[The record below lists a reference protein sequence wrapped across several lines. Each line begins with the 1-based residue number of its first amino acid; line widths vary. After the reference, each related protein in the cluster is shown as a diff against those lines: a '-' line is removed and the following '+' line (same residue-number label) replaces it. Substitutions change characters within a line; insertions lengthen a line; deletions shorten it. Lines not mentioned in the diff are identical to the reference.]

1 MKLDI
6 NIFFALKVGCIS
18 ALFLLFCFTQLTAQ
32 MQQIP
37 FNNYPVYEGTDLG
50 VNYSQEAT
58 LFKIWSPMAEQVQ
71 LNIYD
76 KDTATIPVEKF
87 NLIKSVNGVWEI
99 KVNQNLLNKY
109 YTFQI
114 QQDKKWLPETPD
126 IYAKAT
132 GINGKKGMVVNLNT
146 TNPENWKN
154 DSFISNKNKTDI
166 ILYELHVRDL
176 SINKNSGIKNKG
188 KYLAFTETN
197 TKTPVGN
204 ATGLDHIKDLGVT
217 HIHLLPAFDFNSV
230 DESKPEL
237 KQYNW
242 GYDPLHYNVPE
253 GSYSSNPSDGNVRIR
268 EFKQMVQSIHSKGLG
283 VIMDVVYNHTS
294 SLTDSP
300 FARSVPG
307 YYYRQNADGKF
318 SDATG
323 CGNETASE
331 RAMMQKYIIESV
343 CYWAQEYHVDGFRF
357 DLMGVHDIET
367 MNLLSAALHKI
378 NPNVFIY
385 GEGWTAGG
393 SPLDEEKR
401 AIKRLTYKLDNI
413 AAFSDDMRDGVK
425 GKWNDE
431 HSTGF
436 ASGNLDVAEDV
447 KFGIVAAT
455 QHPQIDY
462 SKVSYSKKPWAKE
475 PFQCINYVSCHDNH
489 TLYDKLKLSAPNAS
503 EDELIKMDKLSNALV
518 LTSQGIPFIHA
529 GEEMI
534 RTKNGV
540 ENSYK
545 SPDAINEIN
554 WLNRDKYDAVFNYY
568 KSFIALRKNHPA
580 FRMPTNAMIQEYI
593 KFEKSE
599 IPGIISYQLT
609 NNANGDKWKTIF
621 VVFNGNKENKTISL
635 PPRKWTLVANET
647 GVNEK
652 GFEIITDNKI
662 DVTGISAFILFQ
674 E

>member
-1 MKLDI
+1 MK
-6 NIFFALKVGCIS
+6 IFGRKFFIPHACVVL
-18 ALFLLFCFTQLTAQ
+18 LLFCTLKLSAQ
-32 MQQIP
+32 MQQLS
-37 FNNYPVYEGTDLG
+37 FNNYPVYAGNDLG
-50 VNYSQEAT
+50 VNYSSEST
-58 LFKIWSPMAEQVQ
+58 VFKIWSPVAEKVQ
-71 LNIYD
+71 LNIYENDDAITPSD
-76 KDTATIPVEKF
+76 KIDL
-87 NLIKSVNGVWEI
+87 NKSENGVWEI
-99 KVNQNLLNKY
+99 KVNKNLINKY
-109 YTFQI
+109 YTFQT
-114 QQDKKWLPETPD
+114 QQDKKRLPETPD
-126 IYAKAT
+126 VYAKAV
-132 GINGKKGMVVNLNT
+132 GMNGKRGMVVDLNK

-154 DSFISNKNKTDI
+154 DTFIPVKNKTDI
-166 ILYELHVRDL
+166 ILYELHVRDF
-176 SINKNSGIKNKG
+176 SIHQNSGMKNKG
-188 KYLAFTETN
+188 KFLAFTETA
-197 TKTPVGN
+197 TKTLAGN
-204 ATGLDHIKDLGVT
+204 STGLDHIKDLGVS

-268 EFKQMVQSIHSKGLG
+268 EFKQMVHAIHNKGLG

-294 SLTDSP
+294 NLTDSP
-300 FARSVPG
+300 FSRSVPG

-367 MNLLSAALHKI
+367 MNLISAALHKI

-393 SPLDEEKR
+393 SPLEEEKR

-413 AAFSDDMRDGVK
+413 AAFSDDIRDGVK

-431 HSTGF
+431 HSVGF

-489 TLYDKLKLSAPNAS
+489 TLYDKLKLSAKNAT
-503 EDELIKMDKLSNALV
+503 EEELIKMDNLSNAIV
-518 LTSQGIPFIHA
+518 LTSQGVPFIHA
-529 GEEMI
+529 GEEII

-545 SPDAINEIN
+545 SPDEINEIN
-554 WLNRDKYDAVFNYY
+554 WLNKDKNISVFNYY
-568 KSFIALRKNHPA
+568 QSFIALRKNHPA
-580 FRMPTNAMIQEYI
+580 FRMPTNDLIQENL
-593 KFEKSE
+593 KFEKNN
-599 IPGIISYQLT
+599 IPGIISYQLI
-609 NNANGDKWKTIF
+609 NHANGDKWKNIF
-621 VVFNGNKENKTISL
+621 VVFNGNKESKSVEL
-635 PPRKWTLVANET
+635 PAGKWTLIANET
-647 GVNEK
+647 GVNET
-652 GFEIITDNKI
+652 GFAIITDNKI
-662 DVTGISAFILFQ
+662 NVAGISAYILFQ

>member
-1 MKLDI
+1 MK
-6 NIFFALKVGCIS
+6 IFGRKFFIPHACVVL
-18 ALFLLFCFTQLTAQ
+18 LLFYTLKLSAQ
-32 MQQIP
+32 MQQLS
-37 FNNYPVYEGTDLG
+37 FNKYPVYAGNDLG
-50 VNYSQEAT
+50 VSYSSAAT
-58 LFKIWSPMAEQVQ
+58 VFKIWSPLAENVQ
-71 LNIYD
+71 LNIYEND
-76 KDTATIPVEKF
+76 VTEVPIEKF
-87 NLIKSVNGVWEI
+87 NLNKSENGVWEI
-99 KVNQNLLNKY
+99 KVNKNLINKY

-114 QQDKKWLPETPD
+114 QQDKEWLPETPD
-126 IYAKAT
+126 VYAKAV
-132 GINGKKGMVVNLNT
+132 GMNGKRGMIVDLNN

-154 DSFISNKNKTDI
+154 DAFIRVKNKTDI
-166 ILYELHVRDL
+166 ILYELHVRDF
-176 SINKNSGIKNKG
+176 SIHQNSGMKNKG
-188 KYLAFTETN
+188 KFLAFTETA
-197 TKTPVGN
+197 TKTLAGN
-204 ATGLDHIKDLGVT
+204 STGLDHIKDLGVS

-253 GSYSSNPSDGNVRIR
+253 GSYSTNPSDGNVRIR
-268 EFKQMVQSIHSKGLG
+268 EFKQMVQAIHNKGLG

-294 SLTDSP
+294 NLTDSP
-300 FARSVPG
+300 FSRSVPG

-367 MNLLSAALHKI
+367 MNLISAALHKI

-393 SPLDEEKR
+393 SPLEEEKR

-413 AAFSDDMRDGVK
+413 AAFSDDIRDGVK

-431 HSTGF
+431 HSVGF
-436 ASGNLDVAEDV
+436 ASGNLNVNEDV

-462 SKVSYSKKPWAKE
+462 SKVSYSKTPWAKE

-489 TLYDKLKLSAPNAS
+489 TLYDKLKLSAKNAT
-503 EDELIKMDKLSNALV
+503 EEELIKMDKLSNAIV
-518 LTSQGIPFIHA
+518 LTSQGVPFIHA
-529 GEEMI
+529 GEEII

-545 SPDAINEIN
+545 SPDEINEIN
-554 WLNRDKYDAVFNYY
+554 WLNKDKNISVFNYY
-568 KSFIALRKNHPA
+568 QSFIALRKNHPA
-580 FRMPTNAMIQEYI
+580 FRMSANAMIQEHLH
-593 KFEKSE
+593 FSKSNE
-599 IPGIISYQLT
+599 PGIISYQIIK
-609 NNANGDKWKTIF
+609 NANGDKWKNIF
-621 VVFNGNKENKTISL
+621 VVFNGNKESKSVELTAG
-635 PPRKWTLVANET
+635 KWTLIANET
-647 GVNEK
+647 GVNET
-652 GFEIITDNKI
+652 GFTVITNNKI
-662 DVTGISAFILFQ
+662 NVAGISAYILFQ
-674 E
+674 D

>member
-1 MKLDI
+1 ME
-6 NIFFALKVGCIS
+6 IFNRKFFILHASVV
-18 ALFLLFCFTQLTAQ
+18 FLLFSTSQLSAQ

-37 FNNYPVYEGTDLG
+37 FNNYPVYTGSDLG
-50 VNYSQEAT
+50 VSYTAEAT

-71 LNIYD
+71 LNIYETD
-76 KDTATIPVEKF
+76 DAITPAEKI
-87 NLIKSVNGVWEI
+87 NLNKSENGVWEI
-99 KVNQNLLNKY
+99 KVNKNLINKY

-126 IYAKAT
+126 VYAKAVGT
-132 GINGKKGMVVNLNT
+132 NGKRGMVIDLNK

-154 DSFISNKNKTDI
+154 DAFIPVKNKTDI
-166 ILYELHVRDL
+166 ILYELHVRDF
-176 SINKNSGIKNKG
+176 SIHQNSGMKNKG
-188 KYLAFTETN
+188 KFLAFTESE
-197 TKTPVGN
+197 TKTPAGN
-204 ATGLDHIKDLGVT
+204 STGLDHIKDLGVS

-230 DESKPEL
+230 DESKPAL

-253 GSYSSNPSDGNVRIR
+253 GSYSSNPSDGNTRIL
-268 EFKQMVQSIHSKGLG
+268 EFKQMVQAIHNKGLG

-300 FARSVPG
+300 FSRSVPG

-367 MNLLSAALHKI
+367 MNLISAALHKI

-401 AIKRLTYKLDNI
+401 AIKRLTYKLENI
-413 AAFSDDMRDGVK
+413 AAFSDDLRDGVK

-431 HSTGF
+431 HSVGF
-436 ASGNLDVAEDV
+436 ASGNLYVAEDV
-447 KFGIVAAT
+447 KFGIVAST

-462 SKVSYSKKPWAKE
+462 PKISHSKIPWAKE
-475 PFQCINYVSCHDNH
+475 PAQCINYVSCHDNH
-489 TLYDKLKLSAPNAS
+489 TLYDKLKVSAKNAT
-503 EDELIKMDKLSNALV
+503 EEELIKMDKLSNAIV
-518 LTSQGIPFIHA
+518 LTSQGVPFIHA
-529 GEEMI
+529 GEEII

-545 SPDAINEIN
+545 SPDEINEIN
-554 WLNRDKYDAVFNYY
+554 WLNKDKNIDVFNYY
-568 KSFIALRKNHPA
+568 KSFIALRKSHPA
-580 FRMPTNAMIQEYI
+580 FRMPTNALIQEHLQ
-593 KFEKSE
+593 FSE
-599 IPGIISYQLT
+599 IDEAGIISYQLI
-609 NNANGDKWKTIF
+609 NNANGDKWKNIY
-621 VVFNGNKENKTISL
+621 VIFNGNKESKSIVL
-635 PPRKWTLVANET
+635 PAGKWTLVANEN
-647 GVNEK
+647 GINEK
-652 GFEIITDNKI
+652 GITTITDNKI
-662 DVTGISAFILFQ
+662 NVAGISAYILFQ

>member
-1 MKLDI
+1 MR
-6 NIFFALKVGCIS
+6 IFSRKFFIQHGSLV
-18 ALFLLFCFTQLTAQ
+18 LLFFCTLHLSAQ

-37 FNNYPVYEGTDLG
+37 FNKYPVYGGNDLG
-50 VNYSQEAT
+50 VNYSSEAT
-58 LFKIWSPMAEQVQ
+58 VFKIWSPMAEQVQ
-71 LNIYD
+71 LNIYESDDAITPTD
-76 KDTATIPVEKF
+76 KI
-87 NLIKSVNGVWEI
+87 NLNKSENGVWEI
-99 KVNQNLLNKY
+99 KVNKNLINKY

-126 IYAKAT
+126 IYAKAGGT
-132 GINGKKGMVVNLNT
+132 NGRRGMVVDLNK

-154 DSFISNKNKTDI
+154 DAFIPVKNKTDI
-166 ILYELHVRDL
+166 ILYELHVRDF
-176 SINKNSGIKNKG
+176 SIHQNSGMKNKG
-188 KYLAFTETN
+188 NFLAFTESE
-197 TKTPVGN
+197 TKTPAGN
-204 ATGLDHIKDLGVT
+204 STGLDHIKDLGVS

-230 DESKPEL
+230 DEGKPEL

-253 GSYSSNPSDGNVRIR
+253 GSYSTNPYDGNVRIR
-268 EFKQMVQSIHSKGLG
+268 EFKQMVQAIHNKGLG
-283 VIMDVVYNHTS
+283 VVLDVVYNHTS
-294 SLTDSP
+294 SLNDSP
-300 FARSVPG
+300 FSRSVPG

-343 CYWAQEYHVDGFRF
+343 CYWAQEYHIDGFRF

-367 MNLLSAALHKI
+367 MNLISAALHKI

-393 SPLDEEKR
+393 SPLEEEKR
-401 AIKRLTYKLDNI
+401 AIKRLTYLLDNI

-431 HSTGF
+431 HSVGF

-455 QHPQIDY
+455 QHSQIDY

-489 TLYDKLKLSAPNAS
+489 TLYDKLKLSAKNAT
-503 EDELIKMDKLSNALV
+503 EEELIKMDKLSNAIV
-518 LTSQGIPFIHA
+518 LTSQGVPFIHA
-529 GEEMI
+529 GEEII

-545 SPDAINEIN
+545 SPDEINEIN
-554 WLNRDKYDAVFNYY
+554 WLNKDKNIEVFNYY

-580 FRMPTNAMIQEYI
+580 FRMPTNAMIQEHLQ
-593 KFEKSE
+593 FSKSNE
-599 IPGIISYQLT
+599 PGIISYQLI
-609 NNANGDKWKTIF
+609 NHANGDKWKNIF
-621 VVFNGNKENKTISL
+621 VVFNGYKENKSIEL
-635 PPRKWTLVANET
+635 PAGKWTLVANET

-652 GFEIITDNKI
+652 GVKTITDNKI
-662 DVTGISAFILFQ
+662 SVAGISAYILFQ

>member
-1 MKLDI
+1 MR
-6 NIFFALKVGCIS
+6 IFSRKFFIQHGSLV
-18 ALFLLFCFTQLTAQ
+18 LLFFCTLHLSAQ

-37 FNNYPVYEGTDLG
+37 FNNYPVYGGNDLG
-50 VNYSQEAT
+50 VNYSSEAT
-58 LFKIWSPMAEQVQ
+58 VFKIWSPMAEQVQ
-71 LNIYD
+71 LNIYEND
-76 KDTATIPVEKF
+76 ATEPPIEKI
-87 NLIKSVNGVWEI
+87 NLNKSENGVWEI
-99 KVNQNLLNKY
+99 KVNKNLINNY

-114 QQDKKWLPETPD
+114 QLDKKWLPETPD
-126 IYAKAT
+126 IYAKAVGT
-132 GINGKKGMVVNLNT
+132 NGRRGMVVDLNK

-154 DSFISNKNKTDI
+154 DAFIPVKNKTDI
-166 ILYELHVRDL
+166 ILYELHVRDF
-176 SINKNSGIKNKG
+176 SIHQNSGMKNKG
-188 KYLAFTETN
+188 KFLAFTETAS
-197 TKTPVGN
+197 KTPAGN
-204 ATGLDHIKDLGVT
+204 STGLDHIKDLGVS

-230 DESKPEL
+230 DEGKPEL

-253 GSYSSNPSDGNVRIR
+253 GSYSTNPSDGNVRIR
-268 EFKQMVQSIHSKGLG
+268 EFKQMVQAIHNKGLG
-283 VIMDVVYNHTS
+283 VVLDVVYNHTS
-294 SLTDSP
+294 SLNDSP
-300 FARSVPG
+300 FSRSVPG

-343 CYWAQEYHVDGFRF
+343 CYWAQEYHIDGFRF

-367 MNLLSAALHKI
+367 MNLISAALHKI

-393 SPLDEEKR
+393 SPLEEEKR
-401 AIKRLTYKLDNI
+401 AIKRLTYLLDNI

-431 HSTGF
+431 HSVGF
-436 ASGNLDVAEDV
+436 ASGNLEVAEDL

-455 QHPQIDY
+455 QHSQIDY

-489 TLYDKLKLSAPNAS
+489 TLYDKLKLSAKNAT
-503 EDELIKMDKLSNALV
+503 EEELIKMDKLSNAIV
-518 LTSQGIPFIHA
+518 LTSQGVPFIHA
-529 GEEMI
+529 GEEII

-545 SPDAINEIN
+545 SPDEINEIN
-554 WLNRDKYDAVFNYY
+554 WLNKDKNISVFNYY
-568 KSFIALRKNHPA
+568 QSFIALRKNHPA
-580 FRMPTNAMIQEYI
+580 FRMPTNAMIQECLQFS
-593 KFEKSE
+593 KKDE
-599 IPGIISYQLT
+599 PGIISYQLI
-609 NNANGDKWKTIF
+609 NHANGDKWKNIF
-621 VVFNGNKENKTISL
+621 VVFNGNKENKSIEL
-635 PPRKWTLVANET
+635 PAGKWTLVANET

-652 GFEIITDNKI
+652 GVKTITDNKI
-662 DVTGISAFILFQ
+662 NVAGISAYILFQ